1 MRARGLLAAALV
13 AACLARSAPS
23 RAHPLEEGTARVT
36 LRDDHLE
43 VAADWD
49 VFLLVDAT
57 PTALATCS
65 DEALAAT
72 YARLRRAIEEGTTLR
87 VDGARVPLTLTGFV
101 SAPELRAL
109 AATLSAAGQDHGERA
124 RMRLEA
130 RRAVPGARVVTLAA
144 PAALGPVVVSF
155 VQPATR
161 YALPGSAALFEVMAP
176 RRAPAVATPTPA
188 PAPAPAPAAPRL
200 DRFSIVAALV
210 CVLAIVGTL
219 RTRNAEGRPA

>member
-1 MRARGLLAAALV
+1 MRPRSLVVTALL

-57 PTALATCS
+57 PTVVATCTDAALAS
-65 DEALAAT
+65 T
-72 YARLRRAIEEGTTLR
+72 YARLRREIEEGTTLR
-87 VDGARVPLTLTGFV
+87 VDGVTVPLALTGFV
-101 SAPELRAL
+101 SAPELRAM
-109 AATLSAAGQDHGERA
+109 AAALSAAGQDHGERA
-124 RMRLEA
+124 RLRLEA

-144 PAALGPVVVSF
+144 PASLGPVVVSF

-161 YALPGSAALFEVMAP
+161 YALPGRPALFEVMAP
-176 RRAPAVATPTPA
+176 QRAPAVAVPT
-188 PAPAPAPAAPRL
+188 PAPAPAAPRL

-219 RTRNAEGRPA
+219 RARNAEGRPA